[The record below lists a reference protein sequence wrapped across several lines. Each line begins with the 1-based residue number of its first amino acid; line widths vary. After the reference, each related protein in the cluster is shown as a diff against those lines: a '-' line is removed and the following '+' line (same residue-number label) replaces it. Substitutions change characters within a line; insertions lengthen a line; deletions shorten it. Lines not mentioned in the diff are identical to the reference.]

1 MTALV
6 ASSTRLVDRICSVIT
21 NLSQKDNVENAVVN
35 GIELDHLRL
44 MNTPTSRDDFLGKT
58 RFIAFDTET
67 TGMFALSNRIVEIAA
82 VRFGLNDDT
91 TETFASLVNPERP
104 IPTEVIAIHGIT
116 DDMVAHAEPAA
127 PVLKRFI
134 EFCRPGDILIA
145 HNAPFDI
152 SFVTCELE
160 RTGME
165 FGDNLILDTVDIFH
179 RFFPGQ
185 LSYSLL
191 NLSRSLGIAE
201 TQEHRALGDAILVK
215 QLFQLAATKLPP
227 VETKND
233 LGEVLDVY
241 MMTSADEQVRELP
254 NGFEPIT
261 TALADERRLE
271 IVYASPGKPAQTRT
285 IRPLRVHLFR
295 STYYLNAFCELAG
308 AERTFRLD
316 RIESFR
322 LLDD

>member
-1 MTALV
+1 MSILA
-6 ASSTRLVDRICSVIT
+6 
-21 NLSQKDNVENAVVN
+21 
-35 GIELDHLRL
+35 
-44 MNTPTSRDDFLGKT
+44 PRDDILGQT

-91 TETFASLVNPERP
+91 TETFEALINPERP

-116 DDMVAHAEPAA
+116 DEMVAAVETAA
-127 PVLKRFI
+127 PVLGRFI
-134 EFCRPGDILIA
+134 DFCRPGDIMIA

-152 SFVTCELE
+152 SFVTGELD
-160 RTGME
+160 RAQLK
-165 FGDNLILDTVDIFH
+165 FGDNLIIDTVDIFH

-185 LSYSLL
+185 PSYSLL
-191 NLSRSLGIAE
+191 NLSRAMGIAE

-215 QLFQLAATKLPP
+215 QLFQLAAPKLPA
-227 VETKND
+227 VESAND

-241 MMTSADEQVRELP
+241 IMTSADEQVRELP
-254 NGFEPIT
+254 DGFEPIT
-261 TALADERRLE
+261 TALSEERRLE
-271 IVYASPGKPAQTRT
+271 IVYASPGKPAQART

-322 LLDD
+322 LVDE

>member
-1 MTALV
+1 M
-6 ASSTRLVDRICSVIT
+6 
-21 NLSQKDNVENAVVN
+21 
-35 GIELDHLRL
+35 L
-44 MNTPTSRDDFLGKT
+44 MSTPTSRDDFLGQT

-91 TETFASLVNPERP
+91 TETFGSLINPERP
-104 IPTEVIAIHGIT
+104 IPVEVIAIHGIT
-116 DDMVAHAEPAA
+116 DNMVAGAELAA

-152 SFVTCELE
+152 SFVTNELE
-160 RTGME
+160 RAGLQ
-165 FGDNLILDTVDIFH
+165 FGNNLILDTVDIFH

-185 LSYSLL
+185 PSYSLL
-191 NLSRSLGIAE
+191 NLSRALGVAE
-201 TQEHRALGDAILVK
+201 TQEHRALGDAMLVK
-215 QLFQLAATKLPP
+215 QLFRIAAGKLPA
-227 VETKND
+227 VESADD

-254 NGFEPIT
+254 DGFEPIT
-261 TALADERRLE
+261 TALANERRLE
-271 IVYASPGKPAQTRT
+271 IVYVSPGKPPQART

-322 LLDD
+322 LLED